1 MKLIVGLGNIG
12 EKYHL
17 TRHNV
22 GFIVLDEYAHRNNL
36 NFKFDSKLEALIAET
51 RINNEKVIFA
61 KPTTYVNLSGNA
73 VSKIM
78 NFYKIELKDLL
89 VIYDDIDLDVGFL
102 RVREKNGHGGHNGV
116 RDIINHLKT
125 QNFKRIRIGIGQDNS
140 KELNH
145 HVLGKFSKKEIEA
158 LKPAV
163 IDSLDVI
170 EMFASDI
177 YFKDIMTKFNT
188 KNS

>member
-1 MKLIVGLGNIG
+1 MKLIIGLGNIG

-36 NFKFDSKLEALIAET
+36 DFKFDSKLEAIIAET

-78 NFYKIELKDLL
+78 NFYKIELNDIL
-89 VIYDDIDLDVGFL
+89 VIYDDIDLEVGFL
-102 RVREKNGHGGHNGV
+102 RVRE
-116 RDIINHLKT
+116 
-125 QNFKRIRIGIGQDNS
+125 
-140 KELNH
+140 
-145 HVLGKFSKKEIEA
+145 
-158 LKPAV
+158 
-163 IDSLDVI
+163 
-170 EMFASDI
+170 
-177 YFKDIMTKFNT
+177 
-188 KNS
+188 